1 MEHPS
6 FDRIL
11 TLTRNPCL
19 DLRKEAY
26 WVVCNAV
33 SGVDFEVR
41 RRILTKGGDDLIS
54 SLVTGLFIQDTRLL
68 MNVLEAFDSLLQ
80 LDWYFGLKNTEDSVA
95 YMIERNEGVAQ
106 LEEVQK
112 HPNKNIYD
120 MVSEILQKHFDGN
133 LNGMNDSVPSSSEK
147 MVGNFVI

>member
-1 MEHPS
+1 
-6 FDRIL
+6 
-11 TLTRNPCL
+11 
-19 DLRKEAY
+19 
-26 WVVCNAV
+26 
-33 SGVDFEVR
+33 
-41 RRILTKGGDDLIS
+41 
-54 SLVTGLFIQDTRLL
+54 
-68 MNVLEAFDSLLQ
+68 LLQ

-95 YMIERNEGVAQ
+95 YMVERNEGVVQ

-120 MVSEILQKHFDGN
+120 MASEIMQKYFDGN